1 MSEKKDMSIRYFI
14 AIKSCTRLWCLLF
27 HIICRDY
34 TDYAF
39 YLPGGAGIRTVTAI
53 MTKRPWNPPNQ
64 NLWNA
69 SCPMRSK
76 WISGGPLIL
85 RHLYLSKRRLKF
97 ITISSLDCLTWQVHW
112 CQLYIS
118 TVFAVI
124 VGGCTV
130 YKYSRTIVNVANKLA
145 HLRRCKD
152 FLRLGIPLIFR
163 ISNLWVSHLPLSH
176 PMAVLQGHFWFWMLC
191 LFRCKNQKA
200 SLDLR
205 WLSNQLHRVRT
216 TNFMGFLRKS
226 IPDSGCVI
234 EFHEKHVFQLY
245 PKNNCCH

>member
-1 MSEKKDMSIRYFI
+1 MPKVLLGYPSKNLKPPTAQRKFDARNPTIRQCRKKKRHVHPVFYSYKILHPFMVFAFPYYLQ
-14 AIKSCTRLWCLLF
+14 RLHWLRILPPRWCWNSDR
-27 HIICRDY
+27 HSDHDKK
-34 TDYAF
+34 TMK
-39 YLPGGAGIRTVTAI
+39 P
-53 MTKRPWNPPNQ
+53 TKK

-130 YKYSRTIVNVANKLA
+130 YKYSR
-145 HLRRCKD
+145 
-152 FLRLGIPLIFR
+152 
-163 ISNLWVSHLPLSH
+163 
-176 PMAVLQGHFWFWMLC
+176 
-191 LFRCKNQKA
+191 
-200 SLDLR
+200 
-205 WLSNQLHRVRT
+205 QL
-216 TNFMGFLRKS
+216 
-226 IPDSGCVI
+226 
-234 EFHEKHVFQLY
+234 
-245 PKNNCCH
+245 